1 MMSPARLEEV
11 FCEYMNN
18 LDGYA
23 PDGVMEVDLPL
34 LHSLDLL
41 RDWDEPSETEM
52 LTHYFHVIETQE
64 KLTLFN
70 EQFAAWIVPYAMES
84 EPVTLTLVAAVD
96 EEAPHLEL
104 AFMTTGVYNTSRTVL
119 KVLERT
125 IQDIRETESVL
136 ARLSQTG

>member
-23 PDGVMEVDLPL
+23 ADGVMEVDLPL

-70 EQFAAWIVPYAMES
+70 EQFAAWIIPYAIES
-84 EPVTLTLVAAVD
+84 EPVTLTLVAAVG
-96 EEAPHLEL
+96 EEMPHLEL

-119 KVLERT
+119 KVLERI